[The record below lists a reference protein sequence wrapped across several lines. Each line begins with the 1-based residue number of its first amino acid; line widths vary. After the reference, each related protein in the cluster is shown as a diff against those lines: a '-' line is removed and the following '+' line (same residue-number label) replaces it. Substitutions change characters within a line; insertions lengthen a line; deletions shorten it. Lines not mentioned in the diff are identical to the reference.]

1 MSKQQSI
8 KLQTGDKG
16 IYLGI
21 HSKINPLVIV
31 PSDIAKESAHVN
43 GIMLGKMGKG
53 RKFTLRGER
62 QHG

>member
-1 MSKQQSI
+1 MIKQQSI
-8 KLQTGDKG
+8 KLQAEDKG

-31 PSDIAKESAHVN
+31 PSDIEKEDAHVY
-43 GIMLGKMGKG
+43 GLTLGKIGKG
-53 RKFTLRGER
+53 RKCTLRGER